1 MGADWLGDWVLFREF
16 KLRLISA
23 PTSWLLPVLWSVLPN
38 VWKPYIILQ
47 QYTWAP
53 FACLKLG
60 WIQTPTI
67 IQYPFFYFQSI
78 AGVVISLLVAST
90 LVSATQCMKALYHGG
105 LELRNESCTICVKVA
120 RYNPPKNHHNMPENA
135 NDKAFSLPAIQQTG
149 NRTKNV
155 RKVFI

>member
-1 MGADWLGDWVLFREF
+1 MLETYAIKFLTMGFFKRVQFKVILNPNRVL
-16 KLRLISA
+16 
-23 PTSWLLPVLWSVLPN
+23 
-38 VWKPYIILQ
+38 
-47 QYTWAP
+47 
-53 FACLKLG
+53 
-60 WIQTPTI
+60 TI
-67 IQYPFFYFQSI
+67 HIFYFQSI

-120 RYNPPKNHHNMPENA
+120 RYNPPKNHQNMPENA

>member
-1 MGADWLGDWVLFREF
+1 MGSFQRVQVKVNFSPNL
-16 KLRLISA
+16 LIVASA
-23 PTSWLLPVLWSVLPN
+23 LVSATQCMKTLYHS
-38 VWKPYIILQ
+38 
-47 QYTWAP
+47 A
-53 FACLKLG
+53 
-60 WIQTPTI
+60 TI
-67 IQYPFFYFQSI
+67 HMSSFCMFEIRVNSNPHNNTISIFFYFQSI

-120 RYNPPKNHHNMPENA
+120 RYNPPKNHQNMPENA
-135 NDKAFSLPAIQQTG
+135 NDKAAFPLPAIQQTG